1 MHAYM
6 HEEHADIIA
15 ELDDQEAISP
25 QLEEKMKEALTSFQ
39 QVFTALKG

>member
-1 MHAYM
+1 M

-15 ELDDQEAISP
+15 ELDEKEAISP